1 MQRPTGKTEPGGRA
15 PLPGNGA
22 ATAARPSGAG
32 AALLQGM
39 RHVLFRLKKRTLFP
53 GRPFS
58 SRAARLCGGPE
69 HRLRGGR
76 CSRRFLFYLQMQK
89 NVK

>member
-1 MQRPTGKTEPGGRA
+1 MQHPTGKTEPGGRA

-32 AALLQGM
+32 PALLQGM
-39 RHVLFRLKKRTLFP
+39 RHALFRLKKRTLFP

-58 SRAARLCGGPE
+58 SRAARLCGGA
-69 HRLRGGR
+69 
-76 CSRRFLFYLQMQK
+76 
-89 NVK
+89 